1 MEDIASKI
9 QSVLNDE
16 ESMKQL
22 SELAAMLGLGEADPS
37 VASESQASESSPD
50 IAKAMNII
58 GIINQAK
65 SDDNNI
71 YFLSAL
77 RPLLNESTRP
87 RVDKAIKLL
96 RLLNILPALKELEG
110 DDLFGLF

>member
-16 ESMKQL
+16 ESMRQL
-22 SELAAMLGLGEADPS
+22 SELADMLGLGNNMSPPENDTADT
-37 VASESQASESSPD
+37 QASTD
-50 IAKAMNII
+50 MAKAMSII
-58 GIINQAK
+58 NMINQAK

-71 YFLSAL
+71 VFLSAL

-110 DDLFGLF
+110 DDLFGIF